1 MKLEKNKI
9 VFAGVIATILIFLGA
24 YGYTLLNDEDET
36 KNTLTQPEIPQWQ
49 DTESEYSS
57 KLEAIDALKEER
69 EKTAPSVY
77 PEHMMD
83 DKGYFNPDYMEYEK
97 QRLIDSLQSQ
107 RNYTADYQFD
117 FEKQPEPLEKETTHP
132 QESTYPKETLPLPHS
147 AQELAL
153 GHHLFFAANPKAV
166 DANSI
171 SKLLAEVDGK
181 QVLRKNS
188 RIRLRLV
195 EAFSLKGHY
204 FPANTLLFGTVRFRP
219 NRVLVQ
225 LTQIGGLSLEL
236 AAYDLQDGMEGLYLE
251 NSLREEAT
259 REVTQDVVQDINIA
273 GLPQVRGLKN
283 VFQRRQR
290 NLKVTVLDGHRLLL
304 QSNTNQ

>member
-9 VFAGVIATILIFLGA
+9 VFAGVIATLLIFLGA
-24 YGYTLLNDEDET
+24 YSYTLLNDEDET
-36 KNTLTQPEIPQWQ
+36 ENTLTQPEIPQWE
-49 DTESEYSS
+49 DAESEYST

-69 EKTAPSVY
+69 EKTVPSVY

-97 QRLIDSLQSQ
+97 QRLIDSLQGQ
-107 RNYTADYQFD
+107 RQYTANYQFD
-117 FEKQPEPLEKETTHP
+117 FEKQPEPLEKETVPQQETTHP
-132 QESTYPKETLPLPHS
+132 KGTLPLSLS

-153 GHHLFFAANPKAV
+153 EHQLFFAANPKAV
-166 DANSI
+166 DTNSI
-171 SKLLAEVDGK
+171 PKLLVEVDGK

-195 EAFSLKGHY
+195 EALSLNGHHL
-204 FPANTLLFGTVRFRP
+204 PENTLLFGTVRFRP

-225 LTQIGGLSLEL
+225 LTEIGGVSLEL
-236 AAYDLQDGMEGLYLE
+236 VAYDLQDDMEGLYLE

-259 REVTQDVVQDINIA
+259 REVTQDAIQDINIA

-304 QSNTNQ
+304 QSNSNQ

>member
-9 VFAGVIATILIFLGA
+9 VFAGVIATLLIFLGA
-24 YGYTLLNDEDET
+24 YGYTLLSDEDET
-36 KNTLTQPEIPQWQ
+36 ENTLVQPEIPQWE
-49 DTESEYSS
+49 DTESEYST

-77 PEHMMD
+77 PEHMID

-97 QRLIDSLQSQ
+97 QRLIDSLQMQ
-107 RNYTADYQFD
+107 RQYTKDYQFD
-117 FEKQPEPLEKETTHP
+117 FEKQTQPLEKEITQP
-132 QESTYPKETLPLPHS
+132 QESNHTKENLPLPFS
-147 AQELAL
+147 AQELVL
-153 GHHLFFAANPKAV
+153 EHQLFFAANPTAV
-166 DANSI
+166 DTNSKP
-171 SKLLAEVDGK
+171 KLLAEVDGR

-195 EAFSLKGHY
+195 EAFSLKGHH
-204 FPANTLLFGTVRFRP
+204 FPMNTLLFGTVRFRP
-219 NRVLVQ
+219 NRVMVQ
-225 LTQIGGLSLEL
+225 FTQIGGLPAEL

-259 REVTQDVVQDINIA
+259 REVAADVVQDINIA

-304 QSNTNQ
+304 QSNINQ

>member
-1 MKLEKNKI
+1 MIRRPPRSTL
-9 VFAGVIATILIFLGA
+9 FP
-24 YGYTLLNDEDET
+24 YT
-36 KNTLTQPEIPQWQ
+36 TLFR
-49 DTESEYSS
+49 S
-57 KLEAIDALKEER
+57 AIDALKEER

-97 QRLIDSLQSQ
+97 QRLIDSLQGQ
-107 RNYTADYQFD
+107 RHYTANYQFD
-117 FEKQPEPLEKETTHP
+117 FEKQPEPLKEETNHP
-132 QESTYPKETLPLPHS
+132 QESIYPKETPPLS
-147 AQELAL
+147 LSVQELAL
-153 GHHLFFAANPKAV
+153 EHQLFFAANPKAV
-166 DANSI
+166 DTNSI
-171 SKLLAEVDGK
+171 PKLLVEVDGK

-195 EAFSLKGHY
+195 EALSLNENH
-204 FPANTLLFGTVRFRP
+204 FTANTVLFGTVRFRP

-236 AAYDLQDGMEGLYLE
+236 AAYDVQDGMEGLYLE

-259 REVTQDVVQDINIA
+259 MEVTQDVVQDINIA

-290 NLKVTVLDGHRLLL
+290 NLRVTVLDGHQLLL
-304 QSNTNQ
+304 QSSTNQ

>member
-9 VFAGVIATILIFLGA
+9 VFAGVIATLLIFLGT
-24 YGYTLLNDEDET
+24 YCYTLLSDEKET
-36 KNTLTQPEIPQWQ
+36 ENTLTQPEIPQWQ
-49 DTESEYSS
+49 DTETEYSS
-57 KLEAIDALKEER
+57 KLEAIDALKEDR
-69 EKTAPSVY
+69 ETKAPSVY
-77 PEHMMD
+77 PEHMID

-97 QRLIDSLQSQ
+97 QRLIDSLQGQ
-107 RNYTADYQFD
+107 RQYTANYQFD
-117 FEKQPEPLEKETTHP
+117 FEKRPQTFEQETK
-132 QESTYPKETLPLPHS
+132 SPKEASPMTAIS

-153 GHHLFFAANPKAV
+153 EHHAFFVAKPKVLENKSEAGILV
-166 DANSI
+166 
-171 SKLLAEVDGK
+171 EVDGR

-195 EAFSLKGHY
+195 APINWKGHH
-204 FPANTLLFGTVRFRP
+204 FPVHSVLYGTVRFRP
-219 NRVLVQ
+219 NRVFLNITQ
-225 LTQIGGLSLEL
+225 LGQLPLDWE
-236 AAYDLQDGMEGLYLE
+236 ARDLQDGMPGLYLE

-259 REVTQDVVQDINIA
+259 REVAEDVVQDINIA

-304 QSNTNQ
+304 QSNTHQ